1 MNYFINIRDFIYYNR
16 KYFLVAIIII
26 AILSFSLISTFGLK
40 NDEDANEVEL
50 YKKEE
55 IEEIENEVEE
65 EEKTSCF
72 VDIKGE
78 VVSPGLYEIDADKRV
93 MDVIS
98 LAGGLLD
105 NADTSNINLSMK
117 VNDEMVIIIPKK
129 EEKNTNNDIV
139 IKNDAEIRQNN
150 SINKNT
156 KSEGKVSINN
166 ATLEELMGISGI
178 GEVKAKKIIEYR
190 NTHGNFNSLE
200 ELTNVSGIGTK
211 TLDKIKEYI
220 TL

>member
-1 MNYFINIRDFIYYNR
+1 MNYFINIKDFIYYNR
-16 KYFLVAIIII
+16 KYFIVAIIVIV
-26 AILSFSLISTFGLK
+26 ILSFSLINTFGLK
-40 NDEDANEVEL
+40 NAEKSNEVEL
-50 YKKEE
+50 YKKEDMKE
-55 IEEIENEVEE
+55 IDNESE
-65 EEKTSCF
+65 EEKISCF

-78 VVSPGLYEIDADKRV
+78 VVSPGLYEVDSDKRV

-98 LAGGLLD
+98 LAGGLLE

-129 EEKNTNNDIV
+129 EEKDINNDYV
-139 IKNDAEIRQNN
+139 IKNDAEIKQNN
-150 SINKNT
+150 SINENP
-156 KSEGKVSINN
+156 KSVGKVSINN
-166 ATLEELMGISGI
+166 ASLEELMGISGI

-190 NTHGNFNSLE
+190 NSHGKFNSLE

-211 TLDKIKEYI
+211 TLEKIKEYL